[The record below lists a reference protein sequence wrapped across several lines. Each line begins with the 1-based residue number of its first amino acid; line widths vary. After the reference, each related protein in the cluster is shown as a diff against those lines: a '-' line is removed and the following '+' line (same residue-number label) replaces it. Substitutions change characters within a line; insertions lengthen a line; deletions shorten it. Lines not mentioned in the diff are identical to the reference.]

1 MLLVSMPQMND
12 PNFAK
17 TVILLCDYTTD
28 GAFGLVVNRQMTDP
42 AWTLVKPETPVHV
55 DPSVHLWIGGPV
67 DQQRTWVLMSEA
79 QGPEEDQ
86 REICP
91 GVLLSASQALTLQL
105 LQSPPTNKVRVIAG
119 YSGWGAGQLEQ
130 LALPVLQGSGDC
142 RRQNDVF
149 VGVDPIAAI
158 EQRHRVFRRPGVL
171 IDYPLDVEVGFEF
184 RAGRGRHPP
193 GLEFALHGRNRPG
206 AHPAPARGTHPRRNV
221 DRNVGNRP
229 RG

>member
-1 MLLVSMPQMND
+1 MNSENQGANSAAPLMLVSMPQMND

-17 TVILLCDYTTD
+17 TVILLCDYTSD

-119 YSGWGAGQLEQ
+119 YSGWGAGQLEHE
-130 LALPVLQGSGDC
+130 LAESGWLTLPVDPQLIFGVPSEQMWETALSRIGAEPSSFQQSSG
-142 RRQNDVF
+142 V
-149 VGVDPIAAI
+149 
-158 EQRHRVFRRPGVL
+158 H
-171 IDYPLDVEVGFEF
+171 
-184 RAGRGRHPP
+184 
-193 GLEFALHGRNRPG
+193 
-206 AHPAPARGTHPRRNV
+206 
-221 DRNVGNRP
+221 
-229 RG
+229 

>member
-1 MLLVSMPQMND
+1 MRVLVVDDEVVSRKKMEKIMGTFGQCVAVDCGEAALKAFGDAMAKGRSFDLITLDVSMPQMDD

-17 TVILLCDYTTD
+17 TVILLCDYTSD

-91 GVLLSASQALTLQL
+91 GVLLSASQSLTLQL
-105 LQSPPTNKVRVIAG
+105 LQSPPTSKVRVIAG
-119 YSGWGAGQLEQ
+119 YSG
-130 LALPVLQGSGDC
+130 
-142 RRQNDVF
+142 
-149 VGVDPIAAI
+149 
-158 EQRHRVFRRPGVL
+158 
-171 IDYPLDVEVGFEF
+171 
-184 RAGRGRHPP
+184 
-193 GLEFALHGRNRPG
+193 
-206 AHPAPARGTHPRRNV
+206 
-221 DRNVGNRP
+221 
-229 RG
+229 